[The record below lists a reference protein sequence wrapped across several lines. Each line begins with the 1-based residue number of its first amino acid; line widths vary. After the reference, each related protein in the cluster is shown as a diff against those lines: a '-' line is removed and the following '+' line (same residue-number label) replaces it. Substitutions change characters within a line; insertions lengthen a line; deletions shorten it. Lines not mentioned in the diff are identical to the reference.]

1 MLKCKIVMG
10 MDGMGML
17 LGWYNRIFMW
27 GHLALNSQ
35 MENPRLAKSL
45 SPMPQLKLLSMPSVP
60 GPNK

>member
-1 MLKCKIVMG
+1 MG